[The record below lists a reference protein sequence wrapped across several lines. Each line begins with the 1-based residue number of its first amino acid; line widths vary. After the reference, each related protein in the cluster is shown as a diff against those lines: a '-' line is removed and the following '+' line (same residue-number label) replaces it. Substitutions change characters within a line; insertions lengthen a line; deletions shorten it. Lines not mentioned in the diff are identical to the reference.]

1 MCCTHLIEYVSLHI
15 SCTRPVVPWEVHLK
29 SKPHHCLW
37 AFGPDKSYACAQ
49 NKIQDERVMPVLS
62 HAPFHFCM
70 PPIQHK
76 YNLHNFLIASLS
88 RITNQQILVLVG
100 SIPKTLAAAPLRPPC
115 FVPNMEGEPSCRLS
129 LLDRCGDGSENP
141 VVPPRVPS
149 ILNLASHKCLDQSKF
164 LPLIHPAPA
173 HFTSSTVSALS
184 PCSEPPLSASMVR
197 SWQWLCTRRLLLVLS

>member
-15 SCTRPVVPWEVHLK
+15 SCTKPVVPWEVHLK

-70 PPIQHK
+70 PPVQHK

-88 RITNQQILVLVG
+88 RITNQRILVLVG
-100 SIPKTLAAAPLRPPC
+100 SIPKTLAAAPLRPLALCRTWRANPHAASLC
-115 FVPNMEGEPSCRLS
+115 WTGAVMGARIRWFHRESPPSSTLS
-129 LLDRCGDGSENP
+129 HP
-141 VVPPRVPS
+141 VV
-149 ILNLASHKCLDQSKF
+149 
-164 LPLIHPAPA
+164 
-173 HFTSSTVSALS
+173 
-184 PCSEPPLSASMVR
+184 
-197 SWQWLCTRRLLLVLS
+197 LLLSQKL